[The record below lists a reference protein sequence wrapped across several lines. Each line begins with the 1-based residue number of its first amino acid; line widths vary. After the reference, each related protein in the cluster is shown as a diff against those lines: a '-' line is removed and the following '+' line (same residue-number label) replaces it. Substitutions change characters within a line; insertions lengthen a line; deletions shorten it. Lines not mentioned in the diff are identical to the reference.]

1 MIKGQPVWVVDD
13 FDYKILEGVISAE
26 LSNSYQV
33 TTPAG
38 ERNIKFENC
47 CTNEWSACDRLIIE
61 AKELVRATERRK
73 VRCQD
78 SCLLDNDITLIG

>member
-47 CTNEWSACDRLIIE
+47 CTNEWSARARLQ
-61 AKELVRATERRK
+61 AKYVKAMVANREKMNECRGE
-73 VRCQD
+73 
-78 SCLLDNDITLIG
+78 G